1 MKVLIRS
8 LTEDQLKVIKGLKVE
23 GKEVEVSSEVIEEM
37 KKKGINEEDIPKI
50 VRVAIDSD
58 LLLERPPELLELL
71 GLLGIV
77 V

>member
-1 MKVLIRS
+1 M
-8 LTEDQLKVIKGLKVE
+8 KVE